1 MLFLDVT
8 GRAPD
13 FFSAVRQRGAIMEI
27 ILASASPRRRELL
40 SRLYPDFR
48 VVVADIDESLDGD
61 ISPRERVERL
71 SVMKGRAVL
80 DGRSSCRDAVIIS
93 SDTLVEIDGE
103 PLGKPTSEED
113 AVRMLSRLSGREHNV
128 HTGVAVHYRG
138 RVLSGADTTHV
149 YFRALSAEEIIEY
162 VEGGEPMDKAGSYG
176 IQGEGGKFVL
186 KIDGDFDT
194 VMGLSVKLVKRLVD
208 LIIGDFDE

>member
-1 MLFLDVT
+1 
-8 GRAPD
+8 
-13 FFSAVRQRGAIMEI
+13 MEI

-40 SRLYPDFR
+40 SRLYPDFQ
-48 VVVADIDESLDGD
+48 VVVADIDESLEGD
-61 ISPRERVERL
+61 IPPRERVERL

-80 DGRSSCRDAVIIS
+80 DELSCTEAVIIS

-103 PLGKPTSEED
+103 PLGKPTSEDD

-138 RVLSGADTTHV
+138 RVRFGADTTRV
-149 YFRALSAEEIIEY
+149 YFRELSAEEILEY
-162 VEGGEPMDKAGSYG
+162 VRGGEPMDKAGSYG

-208 LIIGDFDE
+208 LIIGDTDE